1 MKKIIRLTLGF
12 IVFVSF
18 SCVSKGNYSSEQVAD
33 STRFAELTYI
43 EDFFDV
49 GTIHSGE
56 LVKHSFRFRNTGNAP
71 LVVKD
76 IIPSCGC
83 TKVDVSKKVLKP
95 GEEALI
101 EVIFDSNGW
110 FGSQYKSVT
119 LRTNGIIREKS
130 VTLKAN
136 VVP

>member
-1 MKKIIRLTLGF
+1 MKTIRLALGLMVF
-12 IVFVSF
+12 ISF
-18 SCVSKGNYSSEQVAD
+18 SCINKGNYSSEQNAD
-33 STRFAELTYI
+33 STRFAELTYV
-43 EDFFDV
+43 EDFFDA

-56 LVKHSFRFRNTGNAP
+56 LVKHSFRFKNTGNAP

-83 TKVDVSKKVLKP
+83 TKVDVPKKVLKP

-119 LRTNGIIREKS
+119 LRTNGVIREKS